1 MRLPS
6 ITALVGNEL
15 DGAQY
20 TFLYKFSDSVRGA
33 DDCIYGILGNARR
46 VVKFNPADKSLKE
59 IGPEFGLRGI
69 TWTCGIL
76 AGNGCIYCIPFES
89 LSDKILKI
97 DTVNGTVAAINVN
110 LPERGGMCWCSGAL
124 VLDGCTYFMPY
135 NARRILKFD
144 PEEEST
150 ANVGERLGDQH
161 DEMEMNKYNE
171 DTVLGINGWM
181 YGIPYGSNRI
191 VRFNLADHATSTVG
205 EAITNYLCCK
215 GGVLGRD
222 VSSMLLMIM
231 MVEC

>member
-1 MRLPS
+1 
-6 ITALVGNEL
+6 
-15 DGAQY
+15 
-20 TFLYKFSDSVRGA
+20 
-33 DDCIYGILGNARR
+33 
-46 VVKFNPADKSLKE
+46 
-59 IGPEFGLRGI
+59 
-69 TWTCGIL
+69 
-76 AGNGCIYCIPFES
+76 
-89 LSDKILKI
+89 
-97 DTVNGTVAAINVN
+97 
-110 LPERGGMCWCSGAL
+110 
-124 VLDGCTYFMPY
+124 MPY

-150 ANVGERLGDQH
+150 TNVWERLGDQH

-191 VRFNLADHATSTVG
+191 VRFNPIDQTTSTVG
-205 EAITNYLCCK
+205 EAIDDMFGYK